1 MVGGGGSP
9 LAKDGVE
16 IGIGRWG
23 RVGLEREED
32 LRHAKTADAIGD
44 RVMQAGDQRTR
55 AISEAGDK
63 HEAPGR
69 TPRWK
74 RGHVDLGG
82 EVEQRPAIAGCRD
95 RDFDDV
101 VRQVE
106 VRIDLPAQRLD
117 RAGSVDDPLDEARHG
132 GDSGRHLA
140 SEKVEVHGS
149 VEERQ
154 QAAPIPNALAVAP
167 HGEGNLVLSRVV
179 GIRDTLA

>member
-1 MVGGGGSP
+1 
-9 LAKDGVE
+9 
-16 IGIGRWG
+16 
-23 RVGLEREED
+23 
-32 LRHAKTADAIGD
+32 
-44 RVMQAGDQRTR
+44 MQAGDQRTR

-95 RDFDDV
+95 HDFDDV

-132 GDSGRHLA
+132 GIPAATLRRRRSRSTGRSRSA
-140 SEKVEVHGS
+140 SRLPLGSSHGS
-149 VEERQ
+149 SPMRHISASSADMVGSKSSGDVSL
-154 QAAPIPNALAVAP
+154 IVA
-167 HGEGNLVLSRVV
+167 
-179 GIRDTLA
+179 